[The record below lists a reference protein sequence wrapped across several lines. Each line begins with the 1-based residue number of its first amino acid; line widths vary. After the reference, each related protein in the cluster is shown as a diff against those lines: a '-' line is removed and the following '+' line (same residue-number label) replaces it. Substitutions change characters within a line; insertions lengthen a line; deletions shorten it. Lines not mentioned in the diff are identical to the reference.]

1 MNPIKTDIRDDEDI
15 RVFVYA
21 FYDKVRQHD
30 RLGHIFNEVAQ
41 VDWDSHLPRM
51 VDFWS
56 NLIFHTRRFSGKPF
70 QKHLP
75 LPIVFQDFKSWLG
88 LFHETIDEHFEGPT
102 AEFTKSTAANIANS
116 FALRMD
122 IEREKENDVQHATNT
137 FGLPSFPV
145 KSDEIATNEL
155 INRLKEKS

>member
-1 MNPIKTDIRDDEDI
+1 MAATDRKKTDIRNDEDI

-21 FYDKVRQHD
+21 FYDKVRNHD

-41 VDWDSHLPRM
+41 VDWDFHLPRM

-56 NLIFHTRRFSGKPF
+56 NLIFRTRRYDGHPF
-70 QKHLP
+70 RKHLP
-75 LPIVFQDFKSWLG
+75 LPIVFQDFNSWLG

-102 AEFTKSTAANIANS
+102 ADFTKSTAANIANS

-122 IEREKENDVQHATNT
+122 IEREKDNHGQPTTNA
-137 FGLPSFPV
+137 FGFPNTTI
-145 KSDEIATNEL
+145 KPGS
-155 INRLKEKS
+155 